1 MKFVA
6 RGSQLDINR
15 TLIMAVLNV
24 TPDSFSDGGVYFE
37 KNADVK
43 RGIQLQ
49 SLGADIID
57 IGGESTR
64 PGAEPV
70 SPAEEISRVVPV
82 IRELK
87 NSGIKALIS
96 ADTYRSSTARAAL
109 DAGADIINDISGGT
123 FDPDIMKTA
132 AEYGAGYVIMHI
144 KGSPKDMQKNAVYST
159 RGAAADISAYFSERI
174 KSAVDI
180 GLKTENLILDP
191 GIGFGK
197 TLNDNFDII
206 ENLGLF
212 RAFGMPVLIGTSRKS
227 MIGEVTG
234 TPPDGRIFGTAAT
247 VALAVEKGADIVRVH
262 DVKEM
267 KQAADMAFAF
277 ANYLHEVAR

>member
-1 MKFVA
+1 
-6 RGSQLDINR
+6 
-15 TLIMAVLNV
+15 
-24 TPDSFSDGGVYFE
+24 
-37 KNADVK
+37 
-43 RGIQLQ
+43 
-49 SLGADIID
+49 
-57 IGGESTR
+57 
-64 PGAEPV
+64 
-70 SPAEEISRVVPV
+70 
-82 IRELK
+82 
-87 NSGIKALIS
+87 
-96 ADTYRSSTARAAL
+96 
-109 DAGADIINDISGGT
+109 
-123 FDPDIMKTA
+123 
-132 AEYGAGYVIMHI
+132 
-144 KGSPKDMQKNAVYST
+144 VYST